1 MHPSIAKKKKKKKK
15 IKKGTS
21 TIVSNA
27 AEYNAHLADH
37 FQAPNAL
44 MRYIS
49 SDKHNNR
56 CLKRTYFCLAM
67 RSASSRQILQFRR
80 RYQRS
85 DHHTHIE

>member
-1 MHPSIAKKKKKKKK
+1 MHPLQERKKNK
-15 IKKGTS
+15 IKKGTI

-27 AEYNAHLADH
+27 AECNAHLADH

-44 MRYIS
+44 MHYIS
-49 SDKHNNR
+49 SDKHNR

-67 RSASSRQILQFRR
+67 RSASSRQILQFGR